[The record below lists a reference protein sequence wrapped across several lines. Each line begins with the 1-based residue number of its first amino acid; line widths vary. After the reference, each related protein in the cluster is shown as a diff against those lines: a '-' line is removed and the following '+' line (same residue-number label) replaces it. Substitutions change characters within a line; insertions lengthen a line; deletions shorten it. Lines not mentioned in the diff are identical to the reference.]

1 MATLIDMPKLS
12 DTMTVGTLV
21 RWLKNE
27 GDAVAN
33 GDMIAEVETDKATME
48 VECFDDGILIK
59 QYCGEG
65 AEVAVGDPIAAVG
78 EAGEEAPAGTSSA
91 PAKAAA
97 PVAPAPVAETPT
109 PAPAAPVVEAPA
121 PAAPAPVA
129 APAASG
135 TRIKASPLAKRI
147 AEDKGV
153 VRIASLDLVDALKLV
168 DQYRIGHRQNLQP
181 RNLVVTSRIH
191 RHLKLIVG

>member
-48 VECFDDGILIK
+48 VECFDDGVLIK

-91 PAKAAA
+91 PAPAETAPAA
-97 PVAPAPVAETPT
+97 PEPVAVAPVAPAAPAPAPVAE
-109 PAPAAPVVEAPA
+109 APAAPV
-121 PAAPAPVA
+121 
-129 APAASG
+129 SSTG
-135 TRIKASPLAKRI
+135 TRI
-147 AEDKGV
+147 
-153 VRIASLDLVDALKLV
+153 
-168 DQYRIGHRQNLQP
+168 
-181 RNLVVTSRIH
+181 
-191 RHLKLIVG
+191 